1 MAPKHSF
8 PILFLEELLV
18 TTPHPVSD
26 AARAL
31 LAETP
36 IHAAAGWFFEKFLL
50 PKELDVAWTDAVLQP
65 TGQQLF
71 ETLLEGLGVRC
82 ECAPADLYRVPKR
95 GPVVAAA
102 NHPFGM
108 AEGVILGSLLL
119 RVRPDV
125 KFLANSMLSNVP
137 GLGQYVFPV
146 NTFGGA
152 AKENWCSLRRSIDWV
167 KEGGML
173 VVFPAG
179 EVSSLNL
186 SKLEI
191 SDPKWDDKVT
201 RIIQMSGAATLPMFF
216 HGVNSAM
223 FQVAGL
229 IHPRLRT
236 LLLPRELANKR
247 GGTIRISIGRPIK
260 SQSLIRLQH
269 DGAATA
275 YLRHRTYLLDIR
287 RREPKKFWRVGLKPA
302 LVIPPVHALKLST
315 EIAGLPAECKLIES
329 GGYEVYAASAQQ
341 IPNTLREIGR
351 LREITFRRAGEGT
364 GRSIDI
370 DHFDQNYL
378 HLFLWNTDG
387 NEVAGAY
394 RLAGTDVVPDLYTR
408 TLFRF
413 HEGLLESM
421 SPALELGRSFVRLEY
436 QKSFSALLL
445 LWKGIGRY
453 VARNPRYRIL
463 FGPVSI
469 SREYSEASRA
479 LIVAYLQA
487 RCGNGD
493 LSRYVE
499 PRRQFR
505 APRLRG
511 CDPLVLATMLEN
523 VEELSDAVA
532 DLEPDGKGI
541 PVLLRQYL
549 NCGGEMLA
557 FNVDSAFSDVVD
569 GLVVVDLMKM
579 SRPQLEKYLGRE
591 GSANFLKKQKM

>member
-1 MAPKHSF
+1 MED
-8 PILFLEELLV
+8 FLM

-36 IHAAAGWFFEKFLL
+36 IPAAAGWFFEKFLL
-50 PKELDVAWTDAVLQP
+50 PEDLDVAWTDAVLQT
-65 TGQQLF
+65 TGPQLF
-71 ETLLEGLGVRC
+71 EKLLEGLGVEC
-82 ECAPADLYRVPKR
+82 ECASGDLHRVPRR
-95 GPVVAAA
+95 GPVVAVA

-108 AEGVILGSLLL
+108 VEGVILGALLL

-125 KFLANSMLSNVP
+125 KFLANSMLANIP

-146 NTFGGA
+146 NPFGGA
-152 AKENWCSLRRSIDWV
+152 ARENWRSLRQSIDWV
-167 KEGGML
+167 KNGGML

-179 EVSSLNL
+179 EVSSLRL

-191 SDPKWDDKVT
+191 SDSKWDDKVT
-201 RIIQMSGAATLPMFF
+201 RIIQMAGATSLPMFF

-236 LLLPRELANKR
+236 MLLPRELANKR
-247 GGTIRISIGRPIK
+247 GGKIRISIGRPIK
-260 SQSLIRLQH
+260 PQSLIRLKNEG
-269 DGAATA
+269 DATD
-275 YLRHRTYLLDIR
+275 YLRQRTQLLDIGR
-287 RREPKKFWRVGLKPA
+287 RTPRKVWRVGLRPA
-302 LVIPPVHALKLST
+302 PVIPPVRALSLRD
-315 EIAGLPAECKLIES
+315 EIDSLPAECKLLES
-329 GGYEVYAASAQQ
+329 GGYEVYTATSEQ
-341 IPNTLREIGR
+341 IPNALREIGR
-351 LREITFRRAGEGT
+351 LREITFRHAGEGT
-364 GRSIDI
+364 GGSIDI
-370 DHFDQNYL
+370 DKFDRDYQ
-378 HLFLWNTDG
+378 HLFLWNTDS
-387 NEVAGAY
+387 NEIAGAY
-394 RLAGTDVVPDLYTR
+394 RLAGTDVVPDLYTS

-413 HEGLLESM
+413 REGLLEGM

-479 LIVAYLQA
+479 LIVAYLQE

-511 CDPLVLATMLEN
+511 CDPRVLATLLEN
-523 VEELSDAVA
+523 VEELSNAVA
-532 DLEPDGKGI
+532 DLEPDGKGV

-569 GLVVVDLMKM
+569 GLVVVDLTRM
-579 SRPQLEKYLGRE
+579 SRPQLEKYLGKE
-591 GSANFLKKQKM
+591 GAAGFLSMHGTKKHIM

>member
-1 MAPKHSF
+1 MEDF
-8 PILFLEELLV
+8 PM

-31 LAETP
+31 FAETP
-36 IHAAAGWFFEKFLL
+36 IHAMLEKFLL
-50 PKELDVAWTDAVLQP
+50 PVELDIAWTDAVREP

-71 ETLLEGLGVRC
+71 EKLLEGLGVEC
-82 ECAPADLYRVPKR
+82 ECAAGDLRRVPRR
-95 GPVVAAA
+95 GPVVAVA

-108 AEGVILGSLLL
+108 VEGVILGSLLL

-137 GLGQYVFPV
+137 GLGEYVFPV

-152 AKENWCSLRRSIDWV
+152 ARENWRSLRQSIDWV
-167 KEGGML
+167 KKGGML

-179 EVSSLNL
+179 EVSSLRL
-186 SKLEI
+186 PQLEI
-191 SDPKWDDKVT
+191 SDSKWDDKVT
-201 RIIQMSGAATLPMFF
+201 RIIQMAGATALPMFF

-247 GGTIRISIGRPIK
+247 GGKIRISIGRPIK
-260 SQSLIRLQH
+260 PQSLLRLTGE
-269 DGAATA
+269 GAATD
-275 YLRHRTYLLDIR
+275 YLRQRTHLLDIG
-287 RREPKKFWRVGLKPA
+287 RRERKPSWRVELRA
-302 LVIPPVHALKLST
+302 SAVIPAVRPLVLRD
-315 EIAGLPAECKLIES
+315 EIGALPAECKLIES
-329 GGYEVYAASAQQ
+329 GGYEVYACASEQ
-341 IPNTLREIGR
+341 IPNALREIGR
-351 LREITFRRAGEGT
+351 LREITFREAGEGT
-364 GRSIDI
+364 GRSIDL
-370 DHFDQNYL
+370 DRFDRDYQ
-378 HLFLWNTDG
+378 HLFLWNTDS
-387 NEVAGAY
+387 NQIAGAY
-394 RLAGTDVVPDLYTR
+394 RMAGTDAVPELYTS
-408 TLFRF
+408 TLFHF
-413 HEGLLESM
+413 GEGLLGGM
-421 SPALELGRSFVRLEY
+421 RPALELGRSFVRLEY

-479 LIVAYLQA
+479 LIVAYLQE

-499 PRRQFR
+499 PRHRFR
-505 APRLRG
+505 AKRLRG
-511 CDPLVLATMLEN
+511 CDPRALAKLLHN
-523 VEELSDAVA
+523 VDELSDAVA
-532 DLEPDGKGI
+532 DLESDGKGI

-557 FNVDSAFSDVVD
+557 FNVDGAFSDVVD
-569 GLVVVDLMKM
+569 GFVVVDLMKM
-579 SRPQLEKYLGRE
+579 SRPQLEKYLGKE
-591 GSANFLKKQKM
+591 GAAGFLHAHPQKKQIM

>member
-1 MAPKHSF
+1 M
-8 PILFLEELLV
+8 

-31 LAETP
+31 FAETP
-36 IHAAAGWFFEKFLL
+36 IHGFIEKFLL
-50 PKELDVAWTDAVLQP
+50 PEELDVAWTDAVLQP

-71 ETLLEGLGVRC
+71 EKLLEGLGVEC
-82 ECAPADLYRVPKR
+82 ECASGDLYRVPKS
-95 GPVVAAA
+95 GPVVAVA

-108 AEGVILGSLLL
+108 VEGVILGSLLL

-137 GLGQYVFPV
+137 GLGEYVFPV

-152 AKENWCSLRRSIDWV
+152 AKENWRSLRQSIDWV
-167 KEGGML
+167 KKGGML

-179 EVSSLNL
+179 EVSSLRL
-186 SKLEI
+186 PQLQI
-191 SDPKWDDKVT
+191 SDSKWDDKVT
-201 RIIQMSGAATLPMFF
+201 RIIQMSGATALPMFF

-247 GGTIRISIGRPIK
+247 GGKIRISIGRPIK
-260 SQSLIRLQH
+260 HQSLIRLKTEG
-269 DGAATA
+269 DATD
-275 YLRHRTYLLDIR
+275 YLRQRTHLLDIR
-287 RREPKKFWRVGLKPA
+287 QREPRKIWRVGLKPA
-302 LVIPPVHALKLST
+302 AVIPVVRPLSLRDEIDSLPV
-315 EIAGLPAECKLIES
+315 ECKLIES
-329 GGYEVYAASAQQ
+329 GGYEVYACSAEQ
-341 IPNTLREIGR
+341 IPNVLREIGR
-351 LREITFRRAGEGT
+351 LREITFRQAGEGT

-370 DHFDQNYL
+370 DRFDRDYQ
-378 HLFLWNTDG
+378 HLFLWNTDS
-387 NEVAGAY
+387 NEIAGAY
-394 RLAGTDVVPDLYTR
+394 RLAGTDVVPDLYTS

-413 HEGLLESM
+413 REGLLAGM
-421 SPALELGRSFVRLEY
+421 SPALELGRSFVRIEY

-479 LIVAYLQA
+479 LIVAYLQE

-493 LSRYVE
+493 LARYVE
-499 PRRQFR
+499 PYRHFR
-505 APRLRG
+505 AKRLRG
-511 CDPLVLATMLEN
+511 CDPHVLANLIDN
-523 VEELSDAVA
+523 VDELSDAVA
-532 DLEPDGKGI
+532 DLESDGKGI

-549 NCGGEMLA
+549 NCGGKMLA

-569 GLVVVDLMKM
+569 GLVIVDLMKM
-579 SRPQLEKYLGRE
+579 SRPQLEKYLGKE
-591 GSANFLKKQKM
+591 GSTGFLAAHPDKKQIM

>member
-1 MAPKHSF
+1 M
-8 PILFLEELLV
+8 

-31 LAETP
+31 FAESP
-36 IHAAAGWFFEKFLL
+36 IHGFFEKFLL
-50 PKELDVAWTDAVLQP
+50 PEELDIAWTDAVREP

-71 ETLLEGLGVRC
+71 EKLLEGLGVEC
-82 ECAPADLYRVPKR
+82 ECAPGDLHRVPR
-95 GPVVAAA
+95 HGPVVAVA

-108 AEGVILGSLLL
+108 VEGVILGSLLL

-137 GLGQYVFPV
+137 GLGEYVFPV
-146 NTFGGA
+146 NTLGGA
-152 AKENWCSLRRSIDWV
+152 AKENWRSLRQSIDWV
-167 KEGGML
+167 KKGGML

-179 EVSSLNL
+179 EVSSLHL
-186 SKLEI
+186 STLEI
-191 SDPKWDDKVT
+191 SDSKWDDKVT
-201 RIIQMSGAATLPMFF
+201 RIIQMAGATSLPMFF

-236 LLLPRELANKR
+236 ILLPRELANKR
-247 GGTIRISIGRPIK
+247 GGKIRISIGRPIK
-260 SQSLIRLQH
+260 PQTLSRLTEE
-269 DGAATA
+269 GAATD
-275 YLRHRTYLLDIR
+275 YLRQRTHLLDLRQRDIR
-287 RREPKKFWRVGLKPA
+287 HRNSTAIASGQLRKPA
-302 LVIPPVHALKLST
+302 AIIPAVRPLSLRDEIDALPL
-315 EIAGLPAECKLIES
+315 ECKLIEN
-329 GGYEVYAASAQQ
+329 GGYDVYVTSADQ
-341 IPNTLREIGR
+341 IPHTLREIGR
-351 LREITFRRAGEGT
+351 LREITFRQAREGT

-370 DHFDQNYL
+370 DRFDREYQ
-378 HLFLWNTDG
+378 HLFLWNTDS

-394 RLAGTDVVPDLYTR
+394 RLAGTDVVPDLYTS

-413 HEGLLESM
+413 REGLLDNM

-469 SREYSEASRA
+469 SRDYSEASRA
-479 LIVAYLQA
+479 LIVAYFEEH
-487 RCGNGD
+487 CGNRD
-493 LSRYVE
+493 LSRDID
-499 PRRQFR
+499 PRRRFR
-505 APRLRG
+505 ARRLRG
-511 CDPLVLATMLEN
+511 CDPRALAKLLDN
-523 VEELSDAVA
+523 VEDLSDAIA

-549 NCGGEMLA
+549 NCGGKMLA

-569 GLVVVDLMKM
+569 GLVIVDLLKM
-579 SRPQLEKYLGRE
+579 SRPQLEKYLGKE
-591 GSANFLKKQKM
+591 GAAGFLAAHQEKKQIM

>member
-1 MAPKHSF
+1 M
-8 PILFLEELLV
+8 

-31 LAETP
+31 LAETHINP
-36 IHAAAGWFFEKFLL
+36 AAGWLFEKFLL
-50 PKELDVAWTDAVLQP
+50 PYELDEAWTDASLEP
-65 TGQQLF
+65 NGQQLF
-71 ETLLEGLGVRC
+71 EKLLELLGVEC
-82 ECAPADLYRVPKR
+82 ECAPGDLHRVPKR
-95 GPVVAAA
+95 GPVVAVA

-108 AEGVILGSLLL
+108 AEGIVLGSLLL

-125 KFLANSMLSNVP
+125 KFLANSMLANIP
-137 GLGQYVFPV
+137 GLGEYVFPV

-152 AKENWCSLRRSIDWV
+152 ARENWRSLRQSIDWV
-167 KEGGML
+167 KKGGML

-179 EVSSLNL
+179 EVSSLRL

-191 SDPKWDDKVT
+191 SDSKWDDKVT
-201 RIIQMSGAATLPMFF
+201 RIIQMSGATSLPMFF

-236 LLLPRELANKR
+236 MLLPRELANKR
-247 GGTIRISIGRPIK
+247 GGKIRISIGRAIK
-260 SQSLIRLQH
+260 PQSLIRFEKE
-269 DGAATA
+269 GEATD
-275 YLRHRTYLLDIR
+275 YLRQRTHLLDIR
-287 RREPKKFWRVGLKPA
+287 QREPRKFWRVGLKPA
-302 LVIPPVHALKLST
+302 AVIPAVPGLALRD
-315 EIAGLPAECKLIES
+315 EIDGLPAESKLLES
-329 GGYEVYAASAQQ
+329 GGYEVYAATAEQ
-341 IPNTLREIGR
+341 IPNALREIGR
-351 LREITFRRAGEGT
+351 LREITFRQAGEGT

-370 DHFDQNYL
+370 DHFDRDYV
-378 HLFLWNTDG
+378 HLFLWNTDS
-387 NEVAGAY
+387 NQIAGAY
-394 RLAGTDVVPDLYTR
+394 RLAGTDVVPELYTR

-413 HEGLLESM
+413 REGLIESM

-453 VARNPRYRIL
+453 VARHPRYRIL

-479 LIVAYLQA
+479 LIIAYLRE

-493 LSRYVE
+493 LARYVE
-499 PRRQFR
+499 PRRQFH

-511 CDPLVLATMLEN
+511 CDPRVLAHLLQN

-532 DLEPDGKGI
+532 DLEPDGKGV

-569 GLVVVDLMKM
+569 GLVMVDLTRMN
-579 SRPQLEKYLGRE
+579 RPQLEKYLGKE
-591 GSANFLKKQKM
+591 GAAGFLRLHCAKKQTM

>member
-1 MAPKHSF
+1 M
-8 PILFLEELLV
+8 

-31 LAETP
+31 FAETP
-36 IHAAAGWFFEKFLL
+36 IHGFFEKFLL
-50 PKELDVAWTDAVLQP
+50 PEELDVAWTDAVLQP

-71 ETLLEGLGVRC
+71 EKLLEGLGVEC
-82 ECAPADLYRVPKR
+82 ECAPGDLHRVPRR
-95 GPVVAAA
+95 GPVVAVA

-108 AEGVILGSLLL
+108 VEGVILGSLLL
-119 RVRPDV
+119 RVRQDV
-125 KFLANSMLSNVP
+125 KFLANSMLGNVP

-152 AKENWCSLRRSIDWV
+152 ARENWRSLRQSIDWV
-167 KEGGML
+167 KKGGML

-179 EVSSLNL
+179 EVSSLHL
-186 SKLEI
+186 SRLEI
-191 SDPKWDDKVT
+191 SDSKWDDKVT
-201 RIIQMSGAATLPMFF
+201 RIIQMAGATSLPMFF

-247 GGTIRISIGRPIK
+247 GGKIRISIGRPIRP
-260 SQSLIRLQH
+260 QSLIRLKKE
-269 DGAATA
+269 GAATD
-275 YLRHRTYLLDIR
+275 YLRQRTHLLDIG
-287 RREPKKFWRVGLKPA
+287 RRERKKIWRVGLKPA
-302 LVIPPVHALKLST
+302 PVIPAVRPLSLRD
-315 EIAGLPAECKLIES
+315 EIAGLPADCKLVES
-329 GGYEVYAASAQQ
+329 GGYEVFACSADE

-351 LREITFRRAGEGT
+351 LREITFRQAGEGT
-364 GRSIDI
+364 GRSLDL
-370 DHFDQNYL
+370 DRFDRDYR
-378 HLFLWNTDG
+378 HLFLWNTDSS
-387 NEVAGAY
+387 EIAGAY
-394 RLAGTDVVPDLYTR
+394 RLAGTDTVPDLYTS

-413 HEGLLESM
+413 RDGLLAGM
-421 SPALELGRSFVRLEY
+421 SPALELGRSFVRAEY

-479 LIVAYLQA
+479 LIVAYLEA

-493 LSRYVE
+493 LARYVE

-511 CDPLVLATMLEN
+511 CDPRVLANLLDN
-523 VEELSDAVA
+523 VDDLSDAVA
-532 DLEPDGKGI
+532 DLEPDGKGV

-569 GLVVVDLMKM
+569 GLVLVDLMKM
-579 SRPQLEKYLGRE
+579 SRPQLEKYLGKE
-591 GSANFLKKQKM
+591 GATGFLELHRSKKQIM

>member
-1 MAPKHSF
+1 MS
-8 PILFLEELLV
+8 I
-18 TTPHPVSD
+18 PHPVSD
-26 AARAL
+26 AARTL
-31 LAETP
+31 FAETRMNP
-36 IHAAAGWFFEKFLL
+36 AAGWFLEKFLL
-50 PKELDVAWTDAVLQP
+50 PEELDAAWTDAAQQP

-71 ETLLEGLGVRC
+71 EKLLEGLGVEC
-82 ECAPADLYRVPKR
+82 ECSPADLHRVPKR
-95 GPVVAAA
+95 GPVVAVA

-108 AEGVILGSLLL
+108 VEGVILGSLLL

-137 GLGQYVFPV
+137 GLGEYVFPV
-146 NTFGGA
+146 NAFGGA
-152 AKENWCSLRRSIDWV
+152 AKENWRSLRQSIDWV
-167 KEGGML
+167 KKGNML

-179 EVSSLNL
+179 EVSSLRL

-191 SDPKWDDKVT
+191 SDSKWDDKVT
-201 RIIQMSGAATLPMFF
+201 RIIQMAGATSLPMFF

-236 LLLPRELANKR
+236 MLLPRELANKR
-247 GGTIRISIGRPIK
+247 GGKIRISIGHPIK
-260 SQSLIRLQH
+260 PHSLIRLKS
-269 DGAATA
+269 DGEATD
-275 YLRHRTYLLDIR
+275 YLRQRTHLLDIR
-287 RREPKKFWRVGLKPA
+287 PREAKKLWRIGLKSA
-302 LVIPPVHALKLST
+302 AVIPPVWALSLRD
-315 EIAGLPAECKLIES
+315 EIAGLPVECKLLEN
-329 GGYEVYAASAQQ
+329 GGYEVYSASAEQ
-341 IPNTLREIGR
+341 IPNVLREIGR
-351 LREITFRRAGEGT
+351 LREITFRHAGEGT

-370 DHFDQNYL
+370 DRFDRDYQ
-378 HLFLWNTDG
+378 HLFLWNTDS
-387 NEVAGAY
+387 NEIAGAY
-394 RLAGTDVVPDLYTR
+394 RMAGTDVVPDLYTS

-413 HEGLLESM
+413 REGLLESM
-421 SPALELGRSFVRLEY
+421 NPALELGRSFVRIEY

-445 LWKGIGRY
+445 LWKGIGRF
-453 VARNPRYRIL
+453 VGRNPRYRLL

-479 LIVAYLQA
+479 LIVAYLKQ

-493 LSRYVE
+493 LARHVE

-511 CDPLVLATMLEN
+511 CDPPALATLLEN

-532 DLEPDGKGI
+532 DLEPDGKGV

-569 GLVVVDLMKM
+569 GLVVVDLIKM
-579 SRPQLEKYLGRE
+579 SRPQLEKYMGKQGAE
-591 GSANFLKKQKM
+591 GFLAAHCGIKHIM

>member
-1 MAPKHSF
+1 M
-8 PILFLEELLV
+8 

-31 LAETP
+31 LAEAQ
-36 IHAAAGWFFEKFLL
+36 IHAAAGWCFEKFLL
-50 PKELDVAWTDAVLQP
+50 PEELDVAWTDAVLQP

-71 ETLLEGLGVRC
+71 EKLLEGLGVKC
-82 ECAPADLYRVPKR
+82 ECAPGDLHRVPRR
-95 GPVVAAA
+95 GAVVAVA

-108 AEGVILGSLLL
+108 VEGVILGSLLL

-137 GLGQYVFPV
+137 GLGEYVFPV

-152 AKENWCSLRRSIDWV
+152 ARENWRSLRQSIDWV
-167 KEGGML
+167 KKGGML

-179 EVSSLNL
+179 EVSSLRL
-186 SKLEI
+186 PQLEI
-191 SDPKWDDKVT
+191 TDSKWDDKVT
-201 RIIQMSGAATLPMFF
+201 RIIEMAGATALPMFF

-229 IHPRLRT
+229 VHPRLRT
-236 LLLPRELANKR
+236 MLLPRELANKR
-247 GGTIRISIGRPIK
+247 GGKIRISIGRPIK
-260 SQSLIRLQH
+260 PQSLIRLQRE
-269 DGAATA
+269 GAATD
-275 YLRHRTYLLDIR
+275 YLRQRTHLLDIGR
-287 RREPKKFWRVGLKPA
+287 RVPKKAWRVGLKPA
-302 LVIPPVHALKLST
+302 AVIPPVRALSLRD
-315 EIAGLPAECKLIES
+315 EIDGLPVECKLVES
-329 GGYEVYAASAQQ
+329 GGYEVYSASADQ

-351 LREITFRRAGEGT
+351 LREITFRQAGEGT
-364 GRSIDI
+364 GRSLDL
-370 DHFDQNYL
+370 DRFDRDYQ
-378 HLFLWNTDG
+378 HLFLWNTDS
-387 NEVAGAY
+387 NEIAGAY
-394 RLAGTDVVPDLYTR
+394 RLAGTDVVPELYTS

-413 HEGLLESM
+413 RDGLLESM
-421 SPALELGRSFVRLEY
+421 SPALELGRSFVRIEY
-436 QKSFSALLL
+436 QKSFAALLL

-479 LIVAYLQA
+479 LIVAYLQE

-493 LSRYVE
+493 LARYVE
-499 PRRQFR
+499 PRRRFR

-511 CDPLVLATMLEN
+511 CDPRVLAHLLDN

-532 DLEPDGKGI
+532 DLEPDGKGV

-579 SRPQLEKYLGRE
+579 SRPQLEKYLGKE
-591 GSANFLKKQKM
+591 GAAGLLASHRAKKQLM

>member
-1 MAPKHSF
+1 M
-8 PILFLEELLV
+8 

-31 LAETP
+31 LAETH

-50 PKELDVAWTDAVLQP
+50 PEELDVAWTDAALQP
-65 TGQQLF
+65 NGQQLF
-71 ETLLEGLGVRC
+71 EKLLEGLGVEC
-82 ECAPADLYRVPKR
+82 ECAPGDLHRVPRR
-95 GPVVAAA
+95 GPVVAVA

-108 AEGVILGSLLL
+108 VEGVILGSLLL

-137 GLGQYVFPV
+137 GLGEYVFPV

-152 AKENWCSLRRSIDWV
+152 AKENWRSLRQSIDWV
-167 KEGGML
+167 KKGGML

-179 EVSSLNL
+179 EVSSLRL
-186 SKLEI
+186 PQLEI
-191 SDPKWDDKVT
+191 SDSKWDDKVT
-201 RIIQMSGAATLPMFF
+201 RIIQMAGATALPMFF

-236 LLLPRELANKR
+236 MLLPRELANKR
-247 GGTIRISIGRPIK
+247 GGKIRISIGRPIK
-260 SQSLIRLQH
+260 PQSLIRLAS
-269 DGAATA
+269 DGAATD
-275 YLRHRTYLLDIR
+275 YLRQRTHLLDIG
-287 RREPKKFWRVGLKPA
+287 RREPKKVWRVGLKPA
-302 LVIPPVHALKLST
+302 AVIPAVRATTLRD
-315 EIAGLPAECKLIES
+315 EIAGLPVECKLVES
-329 GGYEVYAASAQQ
+329 GGNEVYAASSEQ
-341 IPNTLREIGR
+341 IPNVLREIGR
-351 LREITFRRAGEGT
+351 LREITFRQAGEGT

-370 DHFDQNYL
+370 DRFDRDYR
-378 HLFLWNTDG
+378 HLFLWNTDS
-387 NEVAGAY
+387 NEIAGAY
-394 RLAGTDVVPDLYTR
+394 RLAGTDVVPELYTG

-413 HEGLLESM
+413 REGLLESM
-421 SPALELGRSFVRLEY
+421 SPALELGRSFVRIEY

-479 LIVAYLQA
+479 LIVAYLQE

-493 LSRYVE
+493 LARYVE

-511 CDPLVLATMLEN
+511 CDPRVLANLLDN

-532 DLEPDGKGI
+532 DLEPDGKGV

-579 SRPQLEKYLGRE
+579 GRPQLEKYLGKE
-591 GSANFLKKQKM
+591 GAAGFLAGHKTKKQLM

>member
-1 MAPKHSF
+1 M
-8 PILFLEELLV
+8 

-36 IHAAAGWFFEKFLL
+36 IHAAAGWFFERFLL
-50 PKELDVAWTDAVLQP
+50 PEELDVAWTDAVRQP

-71 ETLLEGLGVRC
+71 EKLLEGLGVEC
-82 ECAPADLYRVPKR
+82 ECAPGDLHRVPKKS
-95 GPVVAAA
+95 PVVAVA

-108 AEGVILGSLLL
+108 VEGVILGSLLL

-137 GLGQYVFPV
+137 GLGEYVFPV

-152 AKENWCSLRRSIDWV
+152 AKENWRSLRQSIDWV
-167 KEGGML
+167 KKGGML

-179 EVSSLNL
+179 EVSSLHL
-186 SKLEI
+186 SNLEI
-191 SDPKWDDKVT
+191 SDSKWDDKVT
-201 RIIQMSGAATLPMFF
+201 RIIQMTGAVSLPMFF
-216 HGVNSAM
+216 HGVNSAI

-236 LLLPRELANKR
+236 MLLPRELANKR
-247 GGTIRISIGRPIK
+247 GGKIRISIGRPIK
-260 SQSLIRLQH
+260 AQSLIRLKSE
-269 DGAATA
+269 GAATD
-275 YLRHRTYLLDIR
+275 YLRQRTHLLDIGR
-287 RREPKKFWRVGLKPA
+287 RQPKKLWRVGLKPA
-302 LVIPPVHALKLST
+302 PVIPGVSGLTLRD
-315 EIAGLPAECKLIES
+315 EIDGLPVECKLIES
-329 GGYEVYAASAQQ
+329 GGYVVYAATAEK
-341 IPNTLREIGR
+341 IPNILREIGR
-351 LREITFRRAGEGT
+351 LREITFRQAGEGT

-370 DHFDQNYL
+370 DTFDPDYL
-378 HLFLWNTDG
+378 HLFLWNTDS
-387 NEVAGAY
+387 NEIAGAY
-394 RLAGTDVVPDLYTR
+394 RLAGTDVVPELYTR

-413 HEGLLESM
+413 REGLIESM
-421 SPALELGRSFVRLEY
+421 SPALELGRSFVRVEY

-479 LIVAYLQA
+479 LIVAYLQE

-493 LSRYVE
+493 LSRFVE
-499 PRRQFR
+499 PRRQFHT
-505 APRLRG
+505 PRLRG
-511 CDPLVLATMLEN
+511 CDTHVLANLLNN

-532 DLEPDGKGI
+532 DLEADGKGI

-579 SRPQLEKYLGRE
+579 SRPQLEKYLGKQ
-591 GSANFLKKQKM
+591 GSADFLKKQTM

>member
-1 MAPKHSF
+1 M
-8 PILFLEELLV
+8 

-31 LAETP
+31 FPETP
-36 IHAAAGWFFEKFLL
+36 VHRLFEKFLL
-50 PKELDVAWTDAVLQP
+50 PEELDAAWTDAVLQP

-71 ETLLEGLGVRC
+71 EKLLEGLGVEC
-82 ECAPADLYRVPKR
+82 ECAPGDLHRVPRR
-95 GPVVAAA
+95 GPVVAVA

-108 AEGVILGSLLL
+108 VEGVILGSLLL

-125 KFLANSMLSNVP
+125 KFLANAMLSNVP
-137 GLGQYVFPV
+137 GLGEYVFPV
-146 NTFGGA
+146 NPFGGA
-152 AKENWCSLRRSIDWV
+152 ARENWRSLRQSIDWV
-167 KEGGML
+167 KKGRML

-179 EVSSLNL
+179 EVSALRL
-186 SKLEI
+186 PQLEI
-191 SDPKWDDKVT
+191 SDSKWDDKVT
-201 RIIQMSGAATLPMFF
+201 RIIQMAGATALPMFF

-236 LLLPRELANKR
+236 LLLPRELANLR
-247 GGTIRISIGRPIK
+247 GGKIRISIGRPIK
-260 SQSLIRLQH
+260 PHSLTRLQSE
-269 DGAATA
+269 GAATD
-275 YLRHRTYLLDIR
+275 YLRQRTHLLDIG
-287 RREPKKFWRVGLKPA
+287 RREPKKLWRVGLKPA
-302 LVIPPVHALKLST
+302 AVIPAVHACTLRD
-315 EIAGLPAECKLIES
+315 EIAGLPAACKLIES
-329 GGYEVYAASAQQ
+329 GGYEVYAASTEQ

-351 LREITFRRAGEGT
+351 LREITFRQAGEGT
-364 GRSIDI
+364 GRSLDI
-370 DHFDQNYL
+370 DRFDRDYQ
-378 HLFLWNTDG
+378 HLFLWNTDS
-387 NEVAGAY
+387 NQIAGAY
-394 RLAGTDVVPDLYTR
+394 RMAGTDVVSDLYTG

-413 HEGLLESM
+413 REGLLEEM
-421 SPALELGRSFVRLEY
+421 SPALELGRSFVRVEY

-453 VARNPRYRIL
+453 VARHPRYRTL

-479 LIVAYLQA
+479 LIVAYLQE
-487 RCGNGD
+487 RCGHGD
-493 LSRYVE
+493 LARYVE
-499 PRRQFR
+499 PRRHFR

-511 CDPLVLATMLEN
+511 CDPRVLAHLLEN

-532 DLEPDGKGI
+532 DLELDGKGI

-549 NCGGEMLA
+549 NCGGKMLA

-579 SRPQLEKYLGRE
+579 SRPQLEKYLGKE
-591 GSANFLKKQKM
+591 GSAGFLALHQEKKQIM

>member
-1 MAPKHSF
+1 MT
-8 PILFLEELLV
+8 I
-18 TTPHPVSD
+18 PHPVSD

-31 LAETP
+31 VAETHL
-36 IHAAAGWFFEKFLL
+36 HAAAGWFFEKFLL
-50 PKELDVAWTDAVLQP
+50 PEELDVAWSDAVLQP
-65 TGQQLF
+65 TPQQLF
-71 ETLLEGLGVRC
+71 ERLLEGLGVEC
-82 ECAPADLYRVPKR
+82 ECAPGDLHRVPRR
-95 GPVVAAA
+95 GPVVAVA

-108 AEGVILGSLLL
+108 VEGVILGALLM

-137 GLGQYVFPV
+137 GLGEYVFPV
-146 NTFGGA
+146 NTFGNA
-152 AKENWCSLRRSIDWV
+152 AKANWRSLRQSIDWV
-167 KEGGML
+167 KKGGML

-179 EVSSLNL
+179 EVSSLDL

-191 SDPKWDDKVT
+191 CDPKWDDKVT
-201 RIIQMSGAATLPMFF
+201 RIIQMAGAVSLPMFF

-236 LLLPRELANKR
+236 MLLPRELANKR
-247 GGTIRISIGRPIK
+247 GGKIRISIGRPIK
-260 SQSLIRLQH
+260 AQSLIRLKSET
-269 DGAATA
+269 AATD
-275 YLRHRTYLLDIR
+275 YLRQRTHLLDIR
-287 RREPKKFWRVGLKPA
+287 QRESKKLWRVGLKPA
-302 LVIPPVHALKLST
+302 AVIPAVKTLSLRD
-315 EIAGLPAECKLIES
+315 EIAGLPAKSKLVES
-329 GGYEVYAASAQQ
+329 GGYEVYSASADQ
-341 IPNTLREIGR
+341 IPNVLLEIGR
-351 LREITFRRAGEGT
+351 LREITFRQAGEGT
-364 GRSIDI
+364 GRSIDL
-370 DHFDQNYL
+370 DRFDRDYQ
-378 HLFLWNTDG
+378 HLFLWNTDS
-387 NEVAGAY
+387 NEIAGAY
-394 RLAGTDVVPDLYTR
+394 RMAGTDVVPELYTS

-413 HEGLLESM
+413 REGLLKGM
-421 SPALELGRSFVRLEY
+421 SPALELGRSFVRIEY

-453 VARNPRYRIL
+453 IARNPRYRVL

-479 LIVAYLQA
+479 LIVAYLQE

-493 LSRYVE
+493 LARYVE

-505 APRLRG
+505 ARRLRG
-511 CDPLVLATMLEN
+511 CDPHVLATLLDN

-532 DLEPDGKGI
+532 DLEADGKGV

-579 SRPQLEKYLGRE
+579 SRPQLEKYLGKE
-591 GSANFLKKQKM
+591 GATAFLGMHL

>member
-1 MAPKHSF
+1 M
-8 PILFLEELLV
+8 

-36 IHAAAGWFFEKFLL
+36 VHAAAAWFFEKFLL
-50 PKELDVAWTDAVLQP
+50 PEELDVAWTDAVLQP

-71 ETLLEGLGVRC
+71 EKLLEGLGVEC
-82 ECAPADLYRVPKR
+82 ECAPADLHRVPRR
-95 GPVVAAA
+95 GPVVAVA

-108 AEGVILGSLLL
+108 VEGVILGSLLL

-137 GLGQYVFPV
+137 GLGEYVFPV

-152 AKENWCSLRRSIDWV
+152 ARENWRSLRQSIDWV
-167 KEGGML
+167 KKGGML

-179 EVSSLNL
+179 EVSSLRL
-186 SKLEI
+186 PQLEI
-191 SDPKWDDKVT
+191 SDSKWDDKVT
-201 RIIQMSGAATLPMFF
+201 RIIQMADATALPMFF

-236 LLLPRELANKR
+236 MLLPRELANLR
-247 GGTIRISIGRPIK
+247 GGKIRISIGRPIK
-260 SQSLIRLQH
+260 PQSLIRLKTE
-269 DGAATA
+269 GAATD
-275 YLRHRTYLLDIR
+275 YLRQRTHLLDIR
-287 RREPKKFWRVGLKPA
+287 RRTPKKFWRIGLKPA
-302 LVIPPVHALKLST
+302 AVIPAVRPLTLRD
-315 EIAGLPAECKLIES
+315 EIDGLPVECKLIES
-329 GGYEVYAASAQQ
+329 GGYEVYAASCEQ
-341 IPNTLREIGR
+341 IPNVLREIGR
-351 LREITFRRAGEGT
+351 LREVTFRQAGEGT
-364 GRSIDI
+364 GRSLDL
-370 DHFDQNYL
+370 DTFDRDYQ
-378 HLFLWNTDG
+378 HLFLWNTDS
-387 NEVAGAY
+387 NEIAGAY
-394 RLAGTDVVPDLYTR
+394 RMAGTDVVRNLYTS

-413 HEGLLESM
+413 REGLIESM
-421 SPALELGRSFVRLEY
+421 SPALELGRSFVRIEY

-479 LIVAYLQA
+479 LIVAYLQE

-493 LSRYVE
+493 LARYVE

-511 CDPLVLATMLEN
+511 CDPRALANLLDN
-523 VEELSDAVA
+523 VDELSDSVA
-532 DLEPDGKGI
+532 DLEPDGKGV

-579 SRPQLEKYLGRE
+579 SRPQLEKYLGKD
-591 GSANFLKKQKM
+591 GAAGFLAAHTVKKQIM

>member
-1 MAPKHSF
+1 M
-8 PILFLEELLV
+8 

-31 LAETP
+31 LAETHINP
-36 IHAAAGWFFEKFLL
+36 AAGWLFEKFLL
-50 PKELDVAWTDAVLQP
+50 PHELDAAWTDASLEP
-65 TGQQLF
+65 SGQQLF
-71 ETLLEGLGVRC
+71 EKLLELLGVEC
-82 ECAPADLYRVPKR
+82 ECAPGDLHRVPKR
-95 GPVVAAA
+95 GPVVAVA

-108 AEGVILGSLLL
+108 AEGIVLGSLLL

-125 KFLANSMLSNVP
+125 KFLANSMLANIP
-137 GLGQYVFPV
+137 GLGEYVFPV

-152 AKENWCSLRRSIDWV
+152 ARENWRSLRQSIDWV
-167 KEGGML
+167 KKGGML

-179 EVSSLNL
+179 EVSSLRL

-191 SDPKWDDKVT
+191 SDSKWDDKVT
-201 RIIQMSGAATLPMFF
+201 RIIQMSGATSLPMFF

-236 LLLPRELANKR
+236 MLLPRELANKR
-247 GGTIRISIGRPIK
+247 GGKIRISIGRAIK
-260 SQSLIRLQH
+260 AQSLIRFEKE
-269 DGAATA
+269 GEATD
-275 YLRHRTYLLDIR
+275 YLRQRTHLLDIR
-287 RREPKKFWRVGLKPA
+287 QREPKKFWRVGLKPA
-302 LVIPPVHALKLST
+302 AVIPAVPGLTLRD
-315 EIAGLPAECKLIES
+315 EIDGLPAESKLLES
-329 GGYEVYAASAQQ
+329 GGYEVYAATAEQ
-341 IPNTLREIGR
+341 IPNALREIGR
-351 LREITFRRAGEGT
+351 LREITFRQAGEGT

-370 DHFDQNYL
+370 DHFDRDYV
-378 HLFLWNTDG
+378 HLFLWNTDS
-387 NEVAGAY
+387 NQLAGAY
-394 RLAGTDVVPDLYTR
+394 RLAGTDVVPELYTR

-413 HEGLLESM
+413 REGLIESM

-453 VARNPRYRIL
+453 VARHPRYRIL

-479 LIVAYLQA
+479 LIIAYLRE

-493 LSRYVE
+493 LARYVE
-499 PRRQFR
+499 PRREFH

-511 CDPLVLATMLEN
+511 CDPRVLAHLLQN

-532 DLEPDGKGI
+532 DLEPDGKGV

-569 GLVVVDLMKM
+569 GLVMVDLTRMN
-579 SRPQLEKYLGRE
+579 RPQLEKYLGKE
-591 GSANFLKKQKM
+591 GAAGFLRLHSVN

>member
-1 MAPKHSF
+1 M
-8 PILFLEELLV
+8 

-31 LAETP
+31 VAETHL
-36 IHAAAGWFFEKFLL
+36 HAAAGWFFEKFLL
-50 PKELDVAWTDAVLQP
+50 PEELDVAWSDAVLQP

-71 ETLLEGLGVRC
+71 ERLLEGLGVEC
-82 ECAPADLYRVPKR
+82 ECAPGDLHRVPRR
-95 GPVVAAA
+95 GPVVAVA

-108 AEGVILGSLLL
+108 VEGVILGSLLL

-137 GLGQYVFPV
+137 GLGEYVFPV
-146 NTFGGA
+146 NTLGRA
-152 AKENWCSLRRSIDWV
+152 AKENWRSLRQSIDWV
-167 KEGGML
+167 KKGGML

-191 SDPKWDDKVT
+191 CDPKWDDKVT
-201 RIIQMSGAATLPMFF
+201 RIIQMAGAVSLPMFF

-236 LLLPRELANKR
+236 MLLPRELANKR

-260 SQSLIRLQH
+260 AQSLIRLKNETT
-269 DGAATA
+269 ATD
-275 YLRHRTYLLDIR
+275 YLRQRTHLLDIR
-287 RREPKKFWRVGLKPA
+287 QREPKKLWRVGLKPA
-302 LVIPPVHALKLST
+302 AVIPAVKAFSLRD
-315 EIAGLPAECKLIES
+315 EIAGLPAESKLVES
-329 GGYEVYAASAQQ
+329 GGYEVYSASAEQ
-341 IPNTLREIGR
+341 IPNVLLEIGR
-351 LREITFRRAGEGT
+351 LREITFRLAGEGT

-370 DHFDQNYL
+370 DRFDRDYQ
-378 HLFLWNTDG
+378 HLFLWNTDS
-387 NEVAGAY
+387 NEIAGAY
-394 RLAGTDVVPDLYTR
+394 RLAGTDVVPELYTS

-413 HEGLLESM
+413 REGLLEGM
-421 SPALELGRSFVRLEY
+421 SPALELGRSFVRSEY

-453 VARNPRYRIL
+453 VARNPRYRVL

-479 LIVAYLQA
+479 LIVAYLQQ

-493 LSRYVE
+493 LARYVE

-505 APRLRG
+505 ARRLRG
-511 CDPLVLATMLEN
+511 CDPHVLATLLDN

-532 DLEPDGKGI
+532 DLEADGKGV

-579 SRPQLEKYLGRE
+579 SRPQLEKYLGKE
-591 GSANFLKKQKM
+591 GAAAFLGMHLEKKQIM

>member
-1 MAPKHSF
+1 M
-8 PILFLEELLV
+8 
-18 TTPHPVSD
+18 TTAHPVSD

-36 IHAAAGWFFEKFLL
+36 VHAAAGWFFEKFLL
-50 PKELDVAWTDAVLQP
+50 PEELDAAWTDAVLQP
-65 TGQQLF
+65 SGQQLF
-71 ETLLEGLGVRC
+71 EKLLEGLGVEC
-82 ECAPADLYRVPKR
+82 ECAPGDLHRVPRR
-95 GPVVAAA
+95 GPVVAVA

-108 AEGVILGSLLL
+108 VEGVILGSLLL

-125 KFLANSMLSNVP
+125 KFLANSMLANVP
-137 GLGQYVFPV
+137 GLGEYVFPV
-146 NTFGGA
+146 NTFGDA
-152 AKENWCSLRRSIDWV
+152 ARENWRSLRQSIDWV
-167 KEGGML
+167 KKGGML

-179 EVSSLNL
+179 EVSSLRL
-186 SKLEI
+186 PQLEI
-191 SDPKWDDKVT
+191 SDSKWDDKVT
-201 RIIQMSGAATLPMFF
+201 RMIQMAGAVSLPMFF

-236 LLLPRELANKR
+236 MLLPRELANKR
-247 GGTIRISIGRPIK
+247 GGRIRISIGRPIK
-260 SQSLIRLQH
+260 PQSVIRLE
-269 DGAATA
+269 GAATD
-275 YLRHRTYLLDIR
+275 YLRQRTHLLDIR
-287 RREPKKFWRVGLKPA
+287 QREPKKFWRIGLKPA
-302 LVIPPVHALKLST
+302 AVIPSVRSLALRD
-315 EIAGLPAECKLIES
+315 EIDALPADCKLVES
-329 GGYEVYAASAQQ
+329 GGYQVYAASAEQ

-351 LREITFRRAGEGT
+351 LRETTFRGAGEGT
-364 GRSIDI
+364 GRSLDL
-370 DHFDQNYL
+370 DAFDRDYL
-378 HLFLWNTDG
+378 HLFLWNTDS
-387 NEVAGAY
+387 NEIAGAY
-394 RLAGTDVVPDLYTR
+394 RLAGTDVVPNLYTT

-413 HEGLLESM
+413 HEGLLESV

-463 FGPVSI
+463 LGPVSI

-479 LIVAYLQA
+479 LIVAYLQQ

-493 LSRYVE
+493 LSKYVE
-499 PRRQFR
+499 PRRRFR

-511 CDPLVLATMLEN
+511 CDPNLLANLVEN
-523 VEELSDAVA
+523 VDELSDAVA
-532 DLEPDGKGI
+532 DLESDGKGV

-569 GLVVVDLMKM
+569 GLVVVDLLKM
-579 SRPQLEKYLGRE
+579 SRPQLEKYLGKE
-591 GSANFLKKQKM
+591 GSARFLTLHRAKKQTM

>member
-1 MAPKHSF
+1 M
-8 PILFLEELLV
+8 

-31 LAETP
+31 LAETQVP
-36 IHAAAGWFFEKFLL
+36 AAAGWFFEKFLL
-50 PKELDVAWTDAVLQP
+50 PEELDVAWTDAVRQP

-71 ETLLEGLGVRC
+71 EKLLEGLGVGC
-82 ECAPADLYRVPKR
+82 ECAPGDLHRVPAR
-95 GPVVAAA
+95 GPVVAVA

-108 AEGVILGSLLL
+108 VEGVILGSLLL

-137 GLGQYVFPV
+137 GLGEYVFPV

-152 AKENWCSLRRSIDWV
+152 ARENWRSLRQSIDWV
-167 KEGGML
+167 KKGGML

-179 EVSSLNL
+179 EVSSLRL

-191 SDPKWDDKVT
+191 SDSRWDDKVT
-201 RIIQMSGAATLPMFF
+201 RIIQMTGAVSLPMFF

-236 LLLPRELANKR
+236 MLLPRELANKR
-247 GGTIRISIGRPIK
+247 GGKIRISIGRPIRP
-260 SQSLIRLQH
+260 QSLIRLAAES
-269 DGAATA
+269 AATD
-275 YLRHRTYLLDIR
+275 YLRQRTHLLDIGR
-287 RREPKKFWRVGLKPA
+287 KPRKLWRVGLRPA
-302 LVIPPVHALKLST
+302 AVIPAVRPLLLRD
-315 EIAGLPAECKLIES
+315 EIDGLPAESKLIES
-329 GGYEVYAASAQQ
+329 GGYEVYAATAEH
-341 IPNTLREIGR
+341 IPNVLREIGR
-351 LREITFRRAGEGT
+351 LREITFRQAGEGT
-364 GRSIDI
+364 GRSLDI
-370 DHFDQNYL
+370 DRFDRDYL
-378 HLFLWNTDG
+378 HLFLWNTNN

-394 RLAGTDVVPDLYTR
+394 RMAGTDLVPELYTR

-413 HEGLLESM
+413 REGLLASM
-421 SPALELGRSFVRLEY
+421 SPALELGRSFVRIEY

-479 LIVAYLQA
+479 LIVAYLEE

-493 LSRYVE
+493 LARFVE

-511 CDPLVLATMLEN
+511 CDPRALAHLLDN

-532 DLEPDGKGI
+532 DLEPDGKG
-541 PVLLRQYL
+541 L
-549 NCGGEMLA
+549 
-557 FNVDSAFSDVVD
+557 
-569 GLVVVDLMKM
+569 
-579 SRPQLEKYLGRE
+579 
-591 GSANFLKKQKM
+591 

>member
-1 MAPKHSF
+1 M
-8 PILFLEELLV
+8 

-31 LAETP
+31 FAETP
-36 IHAAAGWFFEKFLL
+36 IHGFLEKFLL
-50 PKELDVAWTDAVLQP
+50 PEELDAAWTDAVVQP
-65 TGQQLF
+65 TSQQLF
-71 ETLLEGLGVRC
+71 EKLLEGLGVAC
-82 ECAPADLYRVPKR
+82 ECAPGDLHRVPRR
-95 GPVVAAA
+95 GPVVAVA

-108 AEGVILGSLLL
+108 VEGVILGSLLL
-119 RVRPDV
+119 RVREDV
-125 KFLANSMLSNVP
+125 KFLANAMLANVP
-137 GLGQYVFPV
+137 GLGEYVFPV
-146 NTFGGA
+146 NPFGGA
-152 AKENWCSLRRSIDWV
+152 AKENWRSLRQSIDWV
-167 KEGGML
+167 KKGGML

-179 EVSSLNL
+179 EVSSLHL
-186 SKLEI
+186 SKFEI
-191 SDPKWDDKVT
+191 SDSKWDDKVT
-201 RIIQMSGAATLPMFF
+201 RIIQMAGATSLPMFF

-223 FQVAGL
+223 FQIAGL

-247 GGTIRISIGRPIK
+247 GGKIRISIGRPIK
-260 SQSLIRLQH
+260 AQSLIRLKTE
-269 DGAATA
+269 GAATD
-275 YLRHRTYLLDIR
+275 YLRQRTHLLDIR
-287 RREPKKFWRVGLKPA
+287 QHRTATIGSDQREFLWSFFKPA
-302 LVIPPVHALKLST
+302 AVIPAVRPLSLRD
-315 EIAGLPAECKLIES
+315 EIAGLPADCKLVES
-329 GGYEVYAASAQQ
+329 GGYEVFACSAEQ
-341 IPNTLREIGR
+341 IPNALREIGR
-351 LREITFRRAGEGT
+351 LREITFRQAGEGT
-364 GRSIDI
+364 GRSLDL
-370 DHFDQNYL
+370 DRFDRDYR
-378 HLFLWNTDG
+378 HLFLWNTDS
-387 NEVAGAY
+387 NEIAGAY
-394 RLAGTDVVPDLYTR
+394 RLAGTDGVPDLYTS

-413 HEGLLESM
+413 REGLLAGL
-421 SPALELGRSFVRLEY
+421 SPALELGRSFVRVEY

-479 LIVAYLQA
+479 LIVAYLQE

-511 CDPLVLATMLEN
+511 CDPRVLANLLDN
-523 VEELSDAVA
+523 VDELSDAVA
-532 DLEPDGKGI
+532 DLEPDGKGV

-579 SRPQLEKYLGRE
+579 SRPQLEKYLGKE
-591 GSANFLKKQKM
+591 GATGFLGLHKAKKQIM